1 MEQLIN
7 VILNIYWIGVI
18 VSALLTSGVTLYVLK
33 EEIKES
39 SAFEII
45 ATVIITT
52 FLSWYSVIRIILALY
67 EIFKLSRKEKKV
79 KRQ

>member
-52 FLSWYSVIRIILALY
+52 FLSW
-67 EIFKLSRKEKKV
+67 
-79 KRQ
+79 

>member
-7 VILNIYWIGVI
+7 IVLNIYWIGVI

-67 EIFKLSRKEKKV
+67 KIFKLSRKEKKV
-79 KRQ
+79 KR

>member
-7 VILNIYWIGVI
+7 IVLNIYWIGII

-67 EIFKLSRKEKKV
+67 KIFKLDRKEKKV
-79 KRQ
+79 KR

>member
-67 EIFKLSRKEKKV
+67 KIFKLSRKEKKV
-79 KRQ
+79 KR

>member
-7 VILNIYWIGVI
+7 IVLNIYWIGVI

-52 FLSWYSVIRIILALY
+52 FFSWYSVIRIILALY
-67 EIFKLSRKEKKV
+67 KIFKLSRKEKKV
-79 KRQ
+79 KR

>member
-18 VSALLTSGVTLYVLK
+18 VSALLTSGVTLYVLN

-67 EIFKLSRKEKKV
+67 KIFKLSRKEKKV
-79 KRQ
+79 KR

>member
-7 VILNIYWIGVI
+7 IVLNIYWIGVI
-18 VSALLTSGVTLYVLK
+18 VSALLTNGVTLYVLK

-67 EIFKLSRKEKKV
+67 KIFKLSRKEKKV
-79 KRQ
+79 KR